1 MDINFCLYTS
11 REPSFPDPIRL
22 DVYCFDDEGG
32 SDSGEH
38 SGDRS
43 DGEASI
49 AATEQ
54 FEYNEDGDEA
64 AEGGDGGGGGGG
76 GGGEGQQQGR
86 VKKTR
91 VAAYTLLD
99 VPPAGSRVENND
111 TAEQQALLVA
121 HLVFLMRQRWA
132 QQTGAPALSATPLAL
147 SAARGAGVGDHT
159 DIAEKRARTEVP
171 DCDDFERPRQANKT
185 QAHKTQATVARQR
198 RAEREREAKMAG
210 MNEPERARYL
220 KGLRQAAATRE
231 RQRARAKAAAAGV
244 AVWNLPRPGG
254 GGAWVAASWLK
265 PQ

>member
-1 MDINFCLYTS
+1 MQHRLEQDLMILPAQPSMGNVLKDNTCAEHLADSLHLSLCRESLHLSDLQPEAKGAAEQPSVQPESSAGATDLRDGDPGHLPFDPCPQQHEESESLGACL
-11 REPSFPDPIRL
+11 
-22 DVYCFDDEGG
+22 
-32 SDSGEH
+32 
-38 SGDRS
+38 GDR
-43 DGEASI
+43 
-49 AATEQ
+49 T
-54 FEYNEDGDEA
+54 
-64 AEGGDGGGGGGG
+64 
-76 GGGEGQQQGR
+76 
-86 VKKTR
+86 
-91 VAAYTLLD
+91 
-99 VPPAGSRVENND
+99 P
-111 TAEQQALLVA
+111 EQQALLVA

-231 RQRARAKAAAAGV
+231 RQRARAREALVLLRSEK
-244 AVWNLPRPGG
+244 
-254 GGAWVAASWLK
+254 
-265 PQ
+265 